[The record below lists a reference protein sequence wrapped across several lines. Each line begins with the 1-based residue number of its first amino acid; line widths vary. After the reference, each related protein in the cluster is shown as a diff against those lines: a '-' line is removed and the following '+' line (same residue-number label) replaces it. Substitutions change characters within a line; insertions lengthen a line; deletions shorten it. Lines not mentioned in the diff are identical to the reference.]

1 MHGFLQ
7 PSDRRHLCLV
17 PWQRTRRVRKG
28 LPLGREPLRSLD
40 QSTLQK
46 SMHTERPFVSEKP
59 VDIYVIATGT
69 VWPSSLH
76 FFFHWVYP
84 KWDPLPLGGMKA
96 TSCVLTMQ
104 VKWKHKPP
112 NVLILRFGLWHN
124 NKQFQG
130 SVKTRKLGIAR
141 VLCFSASVRVS
152 LASKCPILLMWQI
165 SKKSKYFCVIAVSNE
180 LRSKL

>member
-59 VDIYVIATGT
+59 VDIYVVAMAFIPTLLL
-69 VWPSSLH
+69 SLSLSE
-76 FFFHWVYP
+76 VR
-84 KWDPLPLGGMKA
+84 
-96 TSCVLTMQ
+96 SLTTWWNESHIMCS
-104 VKWKHKPP
+104 H
-112 NVLILRFGLWHN
+112 H
-124 NKQFQG
+124 
-130 SVKTRKLGIAR
+130 
-141 VLCFSASVRVS
+141 
-152 LASKCPILLMWQI
+152 ASKV
-165 SKKSKYFCVIAVSNE
+165 KA
-180 LRSKL
+180 